1 MHSTSADVKG
11 DNRRSSR
18 GLLSYKSLC
27 KPVVLAQ
34 AILLVAGCAAFKG
47 YPERASDPASDL
59 LQLKPDIEA
68 KQITACLE
76 VRTNDEKRACRNKII
91 AARMYAIDIL
101 FSEFEESLFRQTRES
116 GFAATVVTLGLTSAA
131 AVAGGTASQILS
143 GTAAFIIGTRE
154 AFQKEVLAE
163 RTLVAIHT
171 AMRAGR
177 ARVAV
182 RLREGLRQS
191 IDDYPFALGLND
203 LNTYYNAGTILG
215 ALVGITE
222 TVGAEAQRAEQE
234 LQKEL
239 SFNLDAA
246 AEKLRD
252 SICGDDPNC
261 GSPDVSKFDE
271 IRACWPPSG
280 VPTDTKMIDFIM
292 QPAFAT
298 QRGLVAVCMG
308 L

>member
-1 MHSTSADVKG
+1 MDFTSADVKS
-11 DNRRSSR
+11 DNRRPLH
-18 GLLSYKSLC
+18 GLLSIKGLC
-27 KPVVLAQ
+27 KLLVLAQ
-34 AILLVAGCAAFKG
+34 ALLLIAGCAAFKG
-47 YPERASDPASDL
+47 YPERASDPSSDL
-59 LQLKPDIEA
+59 MELKPDIEA
-68 KQITACLE
+68 NQITACLKAE
-76 VRTNDEKRACRNKII
+76 TDPKRRSCRNRII
-91 AARMYAIDIL
+91 TARMYAIDIL

-143 GTAAFIIGTRE
+143 GTAAFIIGARE

-182 RLREGLRQS
+182 RLREGLRLS

-203 LNTYYNAGTILG
+203 LNAYYNAGTILG

-222 TVGAEAQRAEQE
+222 TVGMEAQQAEQE
-234 LQKEL
+234 LQQEL

-261 GSPDVSKFDE
+261 GSPDISKFDE
-271 IRACWPPSG
+271 IKACWPRSG
-280 VPTDTKMIDFIM
+280 VPADTLMTDFIL
-292 QPAFAT
+292 QQAFAT